1 MYYDFVSRFH
11 RPAVA
16 RSAPAR
22 PAVYAVD
29 SYTDPYPAVV
39 APVVLASAV
48 MTPVAL
54 VSVALTPSSRAA
66 SKSLSRYPNPARF
79 SRMPHIARNASGD
92 HGTVIRRS
100 AHNFRYRIRATHPE
114 PRNRRPNRFRSDI
127 TPPQLRKAAYRSQF
141 IHTDRIFST
150 KITNLIVLRT
160 LRAKN
165 GSDFGGSGR
174 NAAPQPPDSP
184 TPHPRRN
191 RR

>member
-1 MYYDFVSRFH
+1 MTSFVSRFQ
-11 RPAVA
+11 RPTVV

-48 MTPVAL
+48 ITPVAL
-54 VSVALTPSSRAA
+54 VSVALTPSSRVAP
-66 SKSLSRYPNPARF
+66 KCPSRYP
-79 SRMPHIARNASGD
+79 
-92 HGTVIRRS
+92 TV
-100 AHNFRYRIRATHPE
+100 RATQPDDAHRAQRFGGPRHSYTPVGSQLPVSHTRDAPRATE
-114 PRNRRPNRFRSDI
+114 PQDEPLSQRH

-174 NAAPQPPDSP
+174 NAVPQPPDSP
-184 TPHPRRN
+184 ALHPRRN